1 MPVGLAVAGA
11 NRNDVMLLA
20 ATFASVLVRRP
31 RPTRRRPQGMCLDNA
46 YDITWVYRLL
56 VDAGFTP
63 HVRGRREEIV
73 QRARGY
79 RARRW
84 VVERTQAHASRIARD
99 PETRPGDLTRS
110 ARPAGEGRRTR
121 VWGGR
126 GHPGPSGVR
135 ADALRVAPPQ
145 IRQSGEHR
153 FVPAH

>member
-20 ATFASVLVRRP
+20 ATLASVPVRRP

-73 QRARGY
+73 QRTQGHH
-79 RARRW
+79 ARRW
-84 VVERTQAHASRIARD
+84 VVERTHSWMNRFRALLVRWEKRTANYEASLHLACAYIAFKR
-99 PETRPGDLTRS
+99 
-110 ARPAGEGRRTR
+110 AGLLG
-121 VWGGR
+121 
-126 GHPGPSGVR
+126 
-135 ADALRVAPPQ
+135 
-145 IRQSGEHR
+145 
-153 FVPAH
+153 